1 MKLIHTS
8 PTKIS
13 NLNESGRFGSFLFF
27 SPVEYVMTAGQHF
40 AYEIDI
46 NEEELIESSRL
57 FYDEN
62 ASLLQD
68 LVSEIA
74 DRYDVSESVAE
85 ALLEESKSIYDIESN
100 IDVEDLGEESWN
112 IQKLTAQAAKILGYR
127 GVAVKDERGI
137 SYMINMEGRESELKA
152 I

>member
-1 MKLIHTS
+1 MEREMKLIHTS
-8 PTKIS
+8 PTKIN
-13 NLNESGRFGSFLFF
+13 NLNGSGSFGSFLFF

-46 NEEELIESSRL
+46 NEELIDSSQL

-62 ASLLQD
+62 ASLLQS

-74 DRYDVSESVAE
+74 DRYDVSESMAE

-100 IDVEDLGEESWN
+100 VGAEDLGEESWN
-112 IQKLTAQAAKILGYR
+112 IQKL
-127 GVAVKDERGI
+127 
-137 SYMINMEGRESELKA
+137 
-152 I
+152 